1 MAYIPTSNNPHIT
14 TPMLRQGL
22 YMTSL
27 RNGPAHLD
35 KVKSSVLV
43 IDSIRKKVLA
53 LSNNDTI
60 AFDINMV
67 DIVSVVCPDAA
78 KIKEERHRLQIA
90 TKNGDIYDFY
100 IGIPYQCDPLPFISK
115 LQTQIRY
122 AQNPATEVRD
132 NKVATIASLIACI
145 GFFVWT
151 IVDWTNGGTI
161 GWGIITLFLSIAC
174 GMAAYHGFNEWK
186 NW

>member
-14 TPMLRQGL
+14 TPMLQQGL

-27 RNGPAHLD
+27 RSGPAHLE

-78 KIKEERHRLQIA
+78 KIKEERHRLQIV

-100 IGIPYQCDPLPFISK
+100 ISVPYQWDPLPFISK

-132 NKVATIASLIACI
+132 NKAATIMCLLASI
-145 GFFVWT
+145 GCFIWT
-151 IVDWTNGGTI
+151 IVDWTNGKPY
-161 GWGIITLFLSIAC
+161 GWGIITLFLAIGFC
-174 GMAAYHGFNEWK
+174 MGAYQGFKDWGK
-186 NW
+186 